1 MKTIRQ
7 SPLLPLFFLFS
18 LILLNGIGATLP
30 IPNLTLLAEF
40 YNFPLIGLIEAM
52 FVIVSTLFL
61 LIWGYIVDRFAR
73 KPLLWGATIIWC
85 IPAIIIFLFPKS
97 LLVYALGRLGMAIG
111 LSAFSPLAYSILADF
126 AKYEDR
132 GLISAGL
139 NLAWVGSIAGG
150 ILLGGIFSKE
160 WNLSFGLLALLGFIV
175 LCWQIF
181 IEMPTRGKQEP
192 AFSQIKEYEYPWR
205 IEFDQFSFILRSRTR
220 FWLLI
225 QGIFALI
232 PGTIFTYWL
241 VSFLSSSGGGISLS
255 IESASLVAIVV
266 ASGRAIGYPFFGKM
280 GDYYSK
286 KYVSSQPRAK
296 IASICMAT
304 QAFFFFFAFA
314 IIDSSF
320 LSFLGFSLLFWLG
333 SFVGGG
339 SGPNRTSLLFD
350 VSLPEHR
357 GSLGALFS
365 LTDHF
370 GEIIGIIFS
379 TLLLQHIGF
388 REVFSLSLIF
398 YLVAALSWGLS
409 LPHIQRENL
418 KIQEIMNSRVKE
430 ITHKEV
436 VLNS

>member
-7 SPLLPLFFLFS
+7 SPLLPLFFLFG

-30 IPNLTLLAEF
+30 IPNLTLLADF

-61 LIWGYIVDRFAR
+61 LIWGYNVDRFAR
-73 KPLLWGATIIWC
+73 KPLLWCATIIWV
-85 IPAIIIFLFPKS
+85 IPTIIIFLFPNS
-97 LLVYALGRLGMAIG
+97 LLIYALGRLGMAIG

-139 NLAWVGSIAGG
+139 NLAWVGSSAGG

-175 LCWQIF
+175 LFWQIF

-192 AFSQIKEYEYPWR
+192 ALSTIEEYEYPWR
-205 IEFDQFSFILRSRTR
+205 IEFDQIPLILKSRTI
-220 FWLLI
+220 FWLLL
-225 QGIFALI
+225 QGTFALI

-241 VSFLSSSGGGISLS
+241 VSFLSTSGGMSLS

-266 ASGRAIGYPFFGKM
+266 ASGRAIGYPVFGKM

-286 KYVSSQPRAK
+286 KNASSQSRAK
-296 IASICMAT
+296 IASICMAS
-304 QAFFFFFAFA
+304 QAFFFFFAFV
-314 IIDSSF
+314 IIDSSLLNF
-320 LSFLGFSLLFWLG
+320 IGFSVLFWFG

-379 TLLLQHIGF
+379 TLLLLHFGF

-398 YLVAALSWGLS
+398 YIAAAIAWGLS
-409 LPHIQRENL
+409 LPYIQRENL
-418 KIQEIMNSRVKE
+418 ETQETMNSRARE
-430 ITHKEV
+430 IIHKEV
-436 VLNS
+436 